1 MTIPSNMLMLLT
13 GTGLLFADVGGDSD
27 LIPYNTL
34 IVLIGTSLLGASA
47 GLVGS
52 FAVLRRRSLTGD
64 ALAHAALPGLC
75 LAFIVM
81 GERSLPAMLF
91 GAFLSGIAGIGTI
104 AALRRWTRIKEDT
117 AIGIILSVF
126 FGAGIVLS
134 RCIQN
139 MSSTGS
145 KAGLDSY
152 ILGKTAGMIFQD
164 VVLIAGLAA
173 FCLIVLMLFYKEFR
187 VVAFDP
193 NFARVQG
200 WPAASLDLLLMALI
214 AIAVVIGL
222 PAVGVVLMASLL
234 ILPGASARFWT
245 DELDWL
251 LVLAA
256 LFGLIIGC
264 VGTLIST
271 QYSLLPAGPIIVL
284 TGTALFL
291 FSMLFAPRRGAIAR
305 WLLVRRVHGN
315 LGRDKL
321 LTLLHDL
328 SEPAWPKESAWTMEE
343 LTQRKSWSA
352 RSLLRH
358 LRALLKQGLIEATAA
373 GHYRLTTAG
382 WQHAAELS
390 RNQRLWQLILTE
402 HAEWSGSL
410 ANLQQ
415 TEVKECVPE
424 EFYNQLDRELRERGR
439 YPKALA

>member
-1 MTIPSNMLMLLT
+1 M
-13 GTGLLFADVGGDSD
+13 
-27 LIPYNTL
+27 IPYNTL
-34 IVLIGTSLLGASA
+34 IVLVGTSLLGASA

-91 GAFLSGIAGIGTI
+91 GAFLSGLVGIGAI
-104 AALRRWTRIKEDT
+104 SALRRWTRIKEDT

-139 MSSTGS
+139 MSATGS

-164 VVLIAGLAA
+164 VVLIGGLAA
-173 FCLIVLMLFYKEFR
+173 FCLAVLLLFYKEFR

-193 NFARVQG
+193 NFAQVQG
-200 WPAASLDLLLMALI
+200 WPAGLLDLLLMTLI
-214 AIAVVIGL
+214 AVAVVIGL

-245 DELDWL
+245 DELNHL
-251 LVLAA
+251 LLLATV
-256 LFGLIIGC
+256 FGFFTGGI
-264 VGTLIST
+264 GTLICT

-291 FSMLFAPRRGAIAR
+291 FSLFVAPRRGVLAR
-305 WLLVRRVHGN
+305 WLLQRRVNQGVGYN
-315 LGRDKL
+315 KL
-321 LTLLHDL
+321 LTLLHDI
-328 SEPAWPKESAWTMEE
+328 SEPYLPTPHYVTVEDMISK
-343 LTQRKSWSA
+343 KSWPP
-352 RSLLRH
+352 RQLKRLLR
-358 LRALLKQGLIEATAA
+358 LFLKEGYVQQNAA
-373 GHYRLTTAG
+373 EGYYLTNLG
-382 WQHAAELS
+382 WQKSADLAL
-390 RNQRLWQLILTE
+390 NQRMWELILTE

-410 ANLQQ
+410 ANLEE
-415 TEVKECVPE
+415 TNVSECVPVD
-424 EFYNQLDRELRERGR
+424 FYNQLDRELKERGR
-439 YPKALA
+439 YPSVLKKQ

>member
-1 MTIPSNMLMLLT
+1 MIT
-13 GTGLLFADVGGDSD
+13 
-27 LIPYNTL
+27 YNTL

-75 LAFIVM
+75 VAFLIV
-81 GERSLPAMLF
+81 GERSLPAMLL
-91 GAFLSGIAGIGTI
+91 GAFASGLLGIGVI
-104 AALRRWTRIKEDT
+104 SGLRRWTRIKEDT
-117 AIGIILSVF
+117 AIGIVLSVF

-139 MSSTGS
+139 TPGTGS

-173 FCLIVLMLFYKEFR
+173 FCLGILLLFYKEFR
-187 VVAFDP
+187 VVSFDP
-193 NFARVQG
+193 SFARVQG
-200 WPAASLDLLLMALI
+200 WPAVSLDLLLMSLI
-214 AIAVVIGL
+214 AVAVVIGL

-251 LVLAA
+251 LVLATI
-256 LFGLIIGC
+256 FGLLTGG

-271 QYSLLPAGPIIVL
+271 WYSLLPAGPIIVL

-291 FSMLFAPRRGAIAR
+291 LSLFFAPRRGAIAR
-305 WLLVRRVHGN
+305 WLSAYRVHSQ
-315 LGRDKL
+315 LRRDKL
-321 LTLLHDL
+321 LTLLHDV
-328 SEPAWPKESAWTMEE
+328 SEPYWPESSEWTIED
-343 LTQRKSWSA
+343 LASRKSWPP
-352 RSLLRH
+352 RTLKGLLH
-358 LRALLKQGLIEATAA
+358 NLVIWGQLDVSPEGK
-373 GHYRLTTAG
+373 YRLTQSG
-382 WQHAAELS
+382 WQMSAELA

-402 HAEWSGSL
+402 HAEWSGCL
-410 ANLQQ
+410 ANLDQ
-415 TEVKECVPE
+415 TDVRECVPA
-424 EFYNQLDRELRERGR
+424 EFHAQLDRELRAKNR
-439 YPKALA
+439 YPRVLE

>member
-1 MTIPSNMLMLLT
+1 MIT
-13 GTGLLFADVGGDSD
+13 
-27 LIPYNTL
+27 YNTL
-34 IVLIGTSLLGASA
+34 IVLVGTSLLGASA

-75 LAFIVM
+75 LAFLVV

-91 GAFLSGIAGIGTI
+91 GAFLSGLAGIGCI
-104 AALRRWTRIKEDT
+104 SALRRWTRIKEDT

-139 MSSTGS
+139 MSATGS

-164 VVLIAGLAA
+164 VLLIAGLAT
-173 FCLIVLMLFYKEFR
+173 FCLVILLLFYKEFR

-193 NFARVQG
+193 SFARVQG
-200 WPAASLDLLLMALI
+200 WPAGSLDLLLMGLI

-245 DELDWL
+245 DELDRL
-251 LVLAA
+251 LMLATF
-256 LFGLIIGC
+256 FGLITGA

-271 QYSLLPAGPIIVL
+271 WYSLLPAGPIIVL

-291 FSMLFAPRRGAIAR
+291 LSLFFAPRRGALAR
-305 WLLVRRVHGN
+305 WLLTRRVHLR
-315 LGRDKL
+315 LGQNKL

-328 SEPAWPKESAWTMEE
+328 SEPSWPQPSAWSSDDFSRRKAWPPRQLK
-343 LTQRKSWSA
+343 Q
-352 RSLLRH
+352 LLRQNVA
-358 LRALLKQGLIEATAA
+358 RGLLEVVGDGQ
-373 GHYRLTTAG
+373 YRLTAEG
-382 WQHAAELS
+382 WKNSAELA
-390 RNQRLWQLILTE
+390 RNQRMWELILTE
-402 HAEWSGSL
+402 HAEWSGCL
-410 ANLQQ
+410 ANLEHTAVQ
-415 TEVKECVPE
+415 ECVPP
-424 EFYNQLDRELRERGR
+424 EFYLQLDRELRERER
-439 YPKALA
+439 YPKVLAQGQ

>member
-1 MTIPSNMLMLLT
+1 M
-13 GTGLLFADVGGDSD
+13 
-27 LIPYNTL
+27 IPYNTL

-91 GAFLSGIAGIGTI
+91 GAFLSGVAGIGAI

-164 VVLIAGLAA
+164 VVMIAGLAA
-173 FCLIVLMLFYKEFR
+173 FCLAVLMMFYKEFR

-193 NFARVQG
+193 SFARVQG
-200 WPAASLDLLLMALI
+200 WPAGALDLLLMALI
-214 AIAVVIGL
+214 ATTVVIGL
-222 PAVGVVLMASLL
+222 PAVGVVLMAALL

-251 LVLAA
+251 LSLAT
-256 LFGLIIGC
+256 LFGLITGC

-291 FSMLFAPRRGAIAR
+291 FSMLFAPRRGALAR
-305 WLLVRRVHGN
+305 WLLVRRIHGD

-321 LTLLHDL
+321 LTLLYDL
-328 SEPAWPKESAWTMEE
+328 SESAWPNGSSWTQDE
-343 LTQRKSWSA
+343 LAKRKSWPPGNLS
-352 RSLLRH
+352 RH
-358 LRALLKQGLIEATAA
+358 LHQLLAWQQVELTSDG
-373 GHYRLTTAG
+373 GYRLTAEG
-382 WQHAAELS
+382 WKRAAELA
-390 RNQRLWQLILTE
+390 RNQRMWELILTE
-402 HAEWSGSL
+402 HAEWSGCL

-415 TEVKECVPE
+415 TSVQECVPP

-439 YPKALA
+439 YPRALA